1 MRADRLVAAL
11 LFLQARGRVTAAE
24 LAAELEVSERTARR
38 DLEALTASGVP
49 VYAQRG
55 RGGGWRLVGGARTD
69 LTGLTSPE
77 IQALF
82 LAAGSSAASPELRA
96 ALRKLLRAIPE
107 PLRPHAEAASR
118 ARMVDDLD
126 WSRTAMMTG
135 GTHHRA
141 LERAVLDGVRV
152 RLGYARPGRTPS
164 DRTVDPLG
172 LVLKAGHWY
181 LVAGT
186 DHGLRSFRL
195 GRVTSVEPTGEPVSR
210 PADFDLAAAWR
221 TLVTQLEDRLFA
233 ATVQAR
239 AEPDALSLLQQ
250 LFGGRLSIGR
260 LLPDGRREVEAAG
273 PSVEVLAAQLAGL
286 GTRVEVVG
294 PPLAREHLA
303 RLGRALTEHYDGPR
317 EASVTHTAAA

>member
-82 LAAGSSAASPELRA
+82 LAAGSSAASPELRS

-126 WSRTAMMTG
+126 WSRTAVMTG

-195 GRVTSVEPTGEPVSR
+195 GRVTSVEATGEPVRR

-233 ATVQAR
+233 ATVQAW

-260 LLPDGRREVEAAG
+260 LLPDGRREIEAAG

-303 RLGRALTEHYDGPR
+303 RLGRALTARYEEPSLH
-317 EASVTHTAAA
+317 EAAA

>member
-77 IQALF
+77 VRALF

-96 ALRKLLRAIPE
+96 ALRKLLRAVPE

-118 ARMVDDLD
+118 ARIVDELD
-126 WSRTAMMTG
+126 WSGTAVTAADP
-135 GTHHRA
+135 HLA
-141 LERAVLDGVRV
+141 ELEGAVLDGVRV
-152 RLGYARPGRTPS
+152 RLGYARPGEEPAE
-164 DRTVDPLG
+164 RTVDPLG
-172 LVLKAGHWY
+172 LVHKAGHWY

-186 DHGLRSFRL
+186 ADGLRSFRL
-195 GRVTSVEPTGEPVSR
+195 GRVSSVEPTGEPVRR
-210 PADFDLAAAWR
+210 PAGFDLAAAWR
-221 TLVTQLEDRLFA
+221 SLATRLEDRLLA
-233 ATVQAR
+233 ASVTAHADQ
-239 AEPDALSLLQQ
+239 DALPVLQR
-250 LFGGRLSIGR
+250 LFGGRLRIGR
-260 LLPDGRREVEAAG
+260 LLGDGRREIKAAG
-273 PSVEVLAAQLAGL
+273 PSLEVLAAQLAGL
-286 GTRVEVVG
+286 ADRVEVVG
-294 PPLAREHLA
+294 PPAARAHLS
-303 RLGRALTEHYDGPR
+303 RLGRALRVRYE
-317 EASVTHTAAA
+317 ELEEAAASS

>member
-11 LFLQARGRVTAAE
+11 LFLQARGLVTAAE

-77 IQALF
+77 VQALF
-82 LAAGSSAASPELRA
+82 LAAGSSGASPELRS
-96 ALRKLLRAIPE
+96 ALRKLLRAVPE
-107 PLRPHAEAASR
+107 PLRPQAEAASR
-118 ARMVDDLD
+118 ARIVDELD
-126 WSRTAMMTG
+126 WSGTAMTAVG
-135 GTHHRA
+135 PHRTV

-152 RLGYARPGRTPS
+152 RLGYARPGDEPRE
-164 DRTVDPLG
+164 RVVDPLG

-181 LVAGT
+181 MVAGT
-186 DHGLRSFRL
+186 ADGLRSFRL
-195 GRVTSVEPTGEPVSR
+195 GRVTSAEPTDEPVRR

-221 TLVTQLEDRLFA
+221 SLAARLEDRLLA
-233 ATVQAR
+233 ATVTAHADQ
-239 AEPDALSLLQQ
+239 DALPVLQR

-260 LLPDGRREVEAAG
+260 LLADGRREIEAAG
-273 PSVEVLAAQLAGL
+273 PSLEVLAAQLAGL
-286 GTRVEVVG
+286 GAQVEVVG
-294 PPLAREHLA
+294 PPRARAHLA
-303 RLGRALTEHYDGPR
+303 RLGQALMANYGAAR
-317 EASVTHTAAA
+317 EAVIR

>member
-69 LTGLTSPE
+69 LTGLSAPE
-77 IQALF
+77 VQALF
-82 LAAGSSAASPELRA
+82 LAAGASAASPELRS
-96 ALRKLLRAIPE
+96 ALRKLLRAVPE
-107 PLRPHAEAASR
+107 PLRPHAEAAAR
-118 ARMVDDLD
+118 ARIVDDLD
-126 WSRTAMMTG
+126 WSRTAVMADG
-135 GTHHRA
+135 VHHTA

-152 RLGYARPGRTPS
+152 RLGYARPGGVPRE
-164 DRTVDPLG
+164 RTVDPLG

-186 DHGLRSFRL
+186 PDGLRSFRL
-195 GRVTSVEPTGEPVSR
+195 DRVISAEPTDEPVRR

-221 TLVTQLEDRLFA
+221 TLVTRLEDRLL
-233 ATVQAR
+233 ATTVTAR
-239 AEPDALSLLQQ
+239 AEQDALPLLQR

-260 LLPDGRREVEAAG
+260 LLADGRREIEAAG

-286 GTRVEVVG
+286 GARVEVVG

-303 RLGRALTEHYDGPR
+303 RLGRTLTARYEPLRD
-317 EASVTHTAAA
+317 AAAA

>member
-152 RLGYARPGRTPS
+152 RLGYTRPGRPPS

-186 DHGLRSFRL
+186 EHGLRSFRL
-195 GRVTSVEPTGEPVSR
+195 GRVTSVEPTGEPVCR

-233 ATVQAR
+233 ATVQAW

-260 LLPDGRREVEAAG
+260 LLPDGRREIEAAG

-303 RLGRALTEHYDGPR
+303 RLGHALTAHYDGPR
-317 EASVTHTAAA
+317 KASVTHTAAA